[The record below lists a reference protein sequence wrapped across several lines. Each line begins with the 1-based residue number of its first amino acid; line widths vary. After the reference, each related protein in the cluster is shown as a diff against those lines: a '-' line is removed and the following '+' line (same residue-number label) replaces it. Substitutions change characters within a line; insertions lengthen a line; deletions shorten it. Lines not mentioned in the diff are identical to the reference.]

1 MEKETIQKFRDII
14 IKELK
19 TIDGLENIE
28 NEILYESYLT
38 PLQLKYK
45 FYSYNG
51 TAFGLSHKLNQTAYF
66 RPHIKD
72 ENIKGL
78 YYIGSSTH
86 PGNGVSVI
94 IDGSKIVADE
104 IYKE

>member
-1 MEKETIQKFRDII
+1 MD
-14 IKELK
+14 LK
-19 TIDGLENIE
+19 NIE

-38 PLQLKYK
+38 PNQLKYK
-45 FYSYNG
+45 FFNLHNG
-51 TAFGLSHKLNQTAYF
+51 AAFGLSYKLNQTAYF

-72 ENIKGL
+72 DTIKGL

-94 IDGSKIVADE
+94 IEGTKMVVDE
-104 IYKE
+104 ICKE